1 MKQIQ
6 DDYEEREAFPKRII
20 AFAILAAVGALA
32 FYGYVYFNNDE
43 YDILGTWGDFVGGTL
58 NPILTFFTV
67 IGLLYTIYLQRS
79 ELYLTRQELRLTRK
93 ELTKSSNALE
103 AQNLTT
109 KQQRFE
115 NTLFSM
121 IEMLNQIVNAMDLVN
136 GKDIKSGRDCFTYF
150 IDSLGYDYFLMRWPG
165 APPSH
170 RYDSNNLTSVRVF
183 YDHDLKRILTAYNHF
198 YSRYQSDLGHYFRVL
213 YNIFRYIDQSDF
225 SNDIYAKILRAQL
238 SNQELLIIF
247 YNNATDRGKAFA
259 ALADRFELY
268 DNMDTERLL
277 RPEHIELASKKSFG
291 KNPMTLPEERE
302 HPA

>member
-1 MKQIQ
+1 MGQVQ
-6 DDYEEREAFPKRII
+6 DDDEENEGRPWWII
-20 AFAILAAVGALA
+20 IVSILLFSGVGSFIA
-32 FYGYVYFNNDE
+32 YGARNPDKFKD
-43 YDILGTWGDFVGGTL
+43 LGTWGDFVGGTL
-58 NPILTFFTV
+58 NPLLTFLTV
-67 IGLLYTIYLQRS
+67 IGLLVTIHLQQR
-79 ELYLTRQELRLTRK
+79 ELRLTRK

-121 IEMLNQIVNAMDLVN
+121 IEMLNQIVNAMDV
-136 GKDIKSGRDCFTYF
+136 GDGDKRKTGRDCFTDFYHTLHYYYSHGNRF
-150 IDSLGYDYFLMRWPG
+150 IKDGELVIIEETGGSIAVQSYD
-165 APPSH
+165 H
-170 RYDSNNLTSVRVF
+170 F
-183 YDHDLKRILTAYNHF
+183 YDK
-198 YSRYQSDLGHYFRVL
+198 YQSDLGHYFRVL

-247 YNNATDRGKAFA
+247 YNCATERGKAFA
-259 ALADRFELY
+259 ALAERFELY

-277 RPEHIELASKKSFG
+277 RPEHIELATKKSFG

-302 HPA
+302 HPS